1 MLSEQLWQEE
11 EEDMAKS
18 EAVAVAGGE
27 LDRRIDL
34 LSREPMGEDLTAF
47 DFKMLVMTGIVAPVL
62 LLLWGWA

>member
-1 MLSEQLWQEE
+1 
-11 EEDMAKS
+11 MAKS